1 MEKTP
6 EYALEAGIA
15 VWTADN
21 KDVVKCALE
30 LAAVTTDL
38 GLVDTNQNSFM
49 GIVPTE
55 VFGPDGNLVH
65 ECFLNINHQAWGYFR
80 IIIRSTSHFEV
91 ISPRLTTFKNQ
102 ILLSQQEVS
111 DFIKEL
117 ASSLDNLYLLE
128 ELLDKKEIRDA
139 EKLLEKMLV
148 EYHEAVKHELISIKE
163 YIANFPGKMYI
174 VSTNSDDKQYID
186 EIPNRYDLALQHPEN
201 WHIDFFEG
209 FGTAKQEDKEFRERL
224 TEFQKLEN
232 HYACRLYLAQK
243 IVKEK
248 SLRLSVLTDSEYP
261 EPDISGE
268 VLVDEA
274 MNLTLVR
281 PVMHCIGMRIEHDY

>member
-30 LAAVTTDL
+30 LASETTSL

-49 GIVPTE
+49 GIVPSE

-80 IIIRSTSHFEV
+80 IIIKSTSHFEV
-91 ISPRLTTFKNQ
+91 ISPRLTTFKSP
-102 ILLSQQEVS
+102 IFLSQKEVS

-117 ASSLDNLYLLE
+117 ATSLDDLYTLE
-128 ELLDKKEIRDA
+128 ENLEANEVREA
-139 EKLLEKMLV
+139 EKLLEKMIV
-148 EYHEAVKHELISIKE
+148 EYHEKVKHELISIKE
-163 YIANFPGKMYI
+163 YIQSFPGKMYI
-174 VSTNSDDKQYID
+174 QSTNSDDKQYIE

-201 WHIDFFEG
+201 WHIEFFDG
-209 FGTAKQEDKEFRERL
+209 FGTTKQEDKEFRNRL
-224 TEFQKLEN
+224 SEFQKLEN

-243 IVKEK
+243 ITAGLKHK
-248 SLRLSVLTDSEYP
+248 LLVLTDSEYP
-261 EPDISGE
+261 EPDTSGE
-268 VLVDEA
+268 VLFD
-274 MNLTLVR
+274 
-281 PVMHCIGMRIEHDY
+281 D

>member
-111 DFIKEL
+111 DFIKDL